1 MCNFFIVFFFAR
13 SSITW
18 ILISSNMYLS
28 LLMQIQIY
36 ILFFISKPITD
47 KTKIKDV
54 SWQIFMFFFPHI
66 VLVFTAL

>member
-1 MCNFFIVFFFAR
+1 
-13 SSITW
+13 
-18 ILISSNMYLS
+18 MYLS

-47 KTKIKDV
+47 KAKKNKKY
-54 SWQIFMFFFPHI
+54 WQIFMFFFPHI